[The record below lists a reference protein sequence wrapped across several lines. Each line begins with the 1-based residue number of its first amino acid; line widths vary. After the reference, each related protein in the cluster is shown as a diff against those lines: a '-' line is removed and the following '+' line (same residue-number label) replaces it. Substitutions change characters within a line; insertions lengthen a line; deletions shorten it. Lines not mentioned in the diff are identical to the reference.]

1 MFLESRSLPALFQP
15 SCEWMPPQVR
25 GDGGAADNVAA
36 ACGWQGPATQL
47 RNAVRSAA
55 AQLAVLWPA
64 GSEAA
69 SQLEQPEAHQQLA
82 QQQAEA
88 SMVPAE
94 QQQAA
99 LPDELLAGIMS
110 QLPPDFF
117 AAVPDPTCMPLDWQA
132 MQLQQFAGLPG
143 ASLAA
148 LTPLPLPTT
157 TTPFNTVGA
166 ANVIAQLQLP
176 PMPLPM
182 SIDGVAELP
191 AVAQAVVQ
199 HPRKRGRE

>member
-1 MFLESRSLPALFQP
+1 
-15 SCEWMPPQVR
+15 MPPQVR

-88 SMVPAE
+88 SM
-94 QQQAA
+94 
-99 LPDELLAGIMS
+99 
-110 QLPPDFF
+110 
-117 AAVPDPTCMPLDWQA
+117 DWQA